1 MKVCREPRLARRFFD
16 RFEPVHAVTYFSPE
30 SRAAFDGLGYRGFWM
45 GYFAGRS
52 APLGIVPPE
61 VVTATFYNFAA
72 SRVAKSLP
80 AAWEVASPGA
90 ALRARE
96 DSAVATLRR
105 YGLSDD
111 SVRTAADL
119 ASKAARSAPLDGRP
133 LFAANAAL
141 PWPTEPLAALW
152 HATTLL
158 REQRGDAHVGVLTS
172 SGLSGRE
179 SNVLHAAAGR
189 VPQEMIM
196 RSRDYDEE
204 QWRHYQDRLVQRGL
218 LGSDGA
224 LTDAGR
230 ELKQHIEDT
239 TDELALSALEALDDH
254 EVEELFRALTP
265 ITRAVVAAGDVPA
278 ATPMG
283 LSRDDLDDD
292 SAGLVVPRLGHLP
305 ACKGERVC
313 SPTRRNSPALCARS
327 RRLVLLFERVGLVD
341 GVTAALVAANFV
353 LRLVLGCAHLPP
365 GRLGVGGDLL
375 LDGALG
381 GAAVALPR
389 HLVALREFLAHAGRL
404 PGVREKML
412 SRRERAQN
420 VHFLRRVGVADAHAR
435 GNRRARHRW
444 LRFHSSHPTPV
455 RPSAVVTVAHARG
468 NWLTR
473 PSVDVSRTGA

>member
-1 MKVCREPRLARRFFD
+1 MPAKTPRSPRCGGTDCR
-16 RFEPVHAVTYFSPE
+16 T
-30 SRAAFDGLGYRGFWM
+30 
-45 GYFAGRS
+45 
-52 APLGIVPPE
+52 
-61 VVTATFYNFAA
+61 T
-72 SRVAKSLP
+72 
-80 AAWEVASPGA
+80 
-90 ALRARE
+90 
-96 DSAVATLRR
+96 
-105 YGLSDD
+105 

-119 ASKAARSAPLDGRP
+119 AAKAARSAPLDGRP

-158 REQRGDAHVGVLTS
+158 REHRGDAHVGVLTS

-239 TDELALSALEALDDH
+239 TDALALTALEALDDH
-254 EVEELFRALTP
+254 EVEELFQALTP

-283 LSRDDLDDD
+283 LRRDDLDDD
-292 SAGLVVPRLGHLP
+292 SADCSSKSPR
-305 ACKGERVC
+305 AVRVC

-327 RRLVLLFERVGLVD
+327 R
-341 GVTAALVAANFV
+341 
-353 LRLVLGCAHLPP
+353 
-365 GRLGVGGDLL
+365 
-375 LDGALG
+375 
-381 GAAVALPR
+381 
-389 HLVALREFLAHAGRL
+389 LAT
-404 PGVREKML
+404 
-412 SRRERAQN
+412 
-420 VHFLRRVGVADAHAR
+420 
-435 GNRRARHRW
+435 
-444 LRFHSSHPTPV
+444 SS
-455 RPSAVVTVAHARG
+455 S
-468 NWLTR
+468 
-473 PSVDVSRTGA
+473 